1 MPAVRGPQTRDRA
14 WPGQTSSPSDF
25 VRLRHSALSPL
36 LPSKPELFGWCLEG
50 SGDPLTPRG
59 ECVQG
64 CLDLSHL
71 LSELG
76 PPALHSARE
85 GGPGP
90 ARPAPPRPAPVRL
103 AACDVGGSQA
113 QPTTR
118 AAEEALLFPTGRGG
132 RVWRVPEPG
141 GRLRWTHG
149 LSGWGAAGSR
159 RGSCCVRPWN
169 TGVLS
174 ATVRPFWAV
183 RCPVN
188 AAWLPGGAGAP
199 LGGGCWAPLQL
210 GGAAR
215 GEGALPLL
223 RWHPV
228 LREML
233 PGRGGSASCG
243 RSARA
248 GAGLRLVCQ
257 PLLFPCQ
264 VSGKLLSP
272 LPASLRGG
280 RAQDSSAWFSGA
292 FTWTQVGWA
301 FWRQMGVY

>member
-1 MPAVRGPQTRDRA
+1 MPAVRGPQTRGRA
-14 WPGQTSSPSDF
+14 WPGQTSSPADF
-25 VRLRHSALSPL
+25 VWLRHSALSPL
-36 LPSKPELFGWCLEG
+36 LPSKPEPFGWCLEG

-59 ECVQG
+59 EGVQG

-71 LSELG
+71 LSKLG
-76 PPALHSARE
+76 PPALHAARE
-85 GGPGP
+85 GGPC
-90 ARPAPPRPAPVRL
+90 PAPVRL

-141 GRLRWTHG
+141 GHLRRTHG

-159 RGSCCVRPWN
+159 RGSCYVRPWN

-174 ATVRPFWAV
+174 GLSGLSG
-183 RCPVN
+183 CPVN
-188 AAWLPGGAGAP
+188 AAWLPGGASAP
-199 LGGGCWAPLQL
+199 LGGGCWAPLSAWRGSKKRGRASFAPLAPCSQRDAGL
-210 GGAAR
+210 GR
-215 GEGALPLL
+215 
-223 RWHPV
+223 V
-228 LREML
+228 
-233 PGRGGSASCG
+233 GSASCG

-280 RAQDSSAWFSGA
+280 QAQDSSA
-292 FTWTQVGWA
+292 
-301 FWRQMGVY
+301 

>member
-1 MPAVRGPQTRDRA
+1 MSVGPRHSPPQGLLRKPAVVPHGTRWA
-14 WPGQTSSPSDF
+14 
-25 VRLRHSALSPL
+25 VR
-36 LPSKPELFGWCLEG
+36 
-50 SGDPLTPRG
+50 
-59 ECVQG
+59 
-64 CLDLSHL
+64 
-71 LSELG
+71 
-76 PPALHSARE
+76 
-85 GGPGP
+85 
-90 ARPAPPRPAPVRL
+90 
-103 AACDVGGSQA
+103 
-113 QPTTR
+113 
-118 AAEEALLFPTGRGG
+118 
-132 RVWRVPEPG
+132 RVPELEEPAAADTRAERVG
-141 GRLRWTHG
+141 C
-149 LSGWGAAGSR
+149 GWVP
-159 RGSCCVRPWN
+159 RGVLLCPALN

-188 AAWLPGGAGAP
+188 AAWLPGAGAP
-199 LGGGCWAPLQL
+199 LGGGCWGPPLQL

-257 PLLFPCQ
+257 PLLSMPGFGE
-264 VSGKLLSP
+264 VTFT

-301 FWRQMGVY
+301 F

>member
-1 MPAVRGPQTRDRA
+1 M
-14 WPGQTSSPSDF
+14 W
-25 VRLRHSALSPL
+25 LRHSALSPL
-36 LPSKPELFGWCLEG
+36 LPSKPEPFGWCLEG

-76 PPALHSARE
+76 PPALHAARE

-90 ARPAPPRPAPVRL
+90 ARPAPVGL

-141 GRLRWTHG
+141 GRLRRTHG

-199 LGGGCWAPLQL
+199 LGGGCWAPRQL
-210 GGAAR
+210 GRAAR
-215 GEGALPLL
+215 TEGVLPLL

-228 LREML
+228 LREMP
-233 PGRGGSASCG
+233 PGRASAALAAGGQPGLG
-243 RSARA
+243 R
-248 GAGLRLVCQ
+248 G
-257 PLLFPCQ
+257 
-264 VSGKLLSP
+264 
-272 LPASLRGG
+272 
-280 RAQDSSAWFSGA
+280 
-292 FTWTQVGWA
+292 
-301 FWRQMGVY
+301 